1 MAHSTQI
8 PAEPSRTDP
17 AELHAGQTVLHYR
30 LLERIGMGGMGVVY
44 KAENTRLGRLVALKF
59 LSPLADA
66 KPSPVGGAAPGSPL
80 HPPMVLERFRREAR
94 TTSRL
99 NHPNICAAYEIEEY
113 QGQPFIVMEY
123 LEGKTLRAR
132 LAEDYSAVPLQITEI
147 LDLGIQIA
155 DGLAAAHQQ
164 GIIHRDIKPSNIFV
178 TSRGQVKILDFGL
191 AKLSPPAEGA
201 SSGRET
207 RPPALERN
215 DLTRPGAMIGTP
227 FYMSPEQERGE
238 ELDAR
243 SDLFSFGL
251 VLDEMAAG
259 WRSSERKAAAIAG
272 TRPGEEPGSASSNRA
287 ALLQGLEAVISK
299 ALATDRAAR
308 YQTAAEIKADLEQL
322 RRQAESLPV
331 APERKPVFR
340 KWPAMI
346 AAGVILIALAAATHY
361 LRVHRAPP
369 LSPRGSIVLADFA
382 NTTGDPVF
390 NEALRR
396 GLAIALEQSPY
407 LSIVSDVQI
416 RQTLAY
422 MGKPAS
428 APLTADVARQ
438 VCQRAGSQVV
448 LDGSISPLGS
458 AYVLGLSAIDCRT
471 GNVLAETQT
480 TAASKESVLD
490 AIGTS
495 ASAIRAKLGENLDS
509 LRRYNV
515 PLEEATTPS
524 LEALQAYSLGRKAS
538 DEQPGYV
545 GSIPFFQRAIELDP
559 NFASAYE
566 ALGIAYA
573 DLGESGLAREN
584 LQRAYDLR
592 GRASERERFHILA
605 HYYDSVTG
613 DLDKAN
619 ETYRVWASTYPQ
631 DTTAHGSLAVSEALL
646 GRYDRALTENLEA
659 LRLEPQDKTWIA
671 NSMNY
676 QLSLGRLQEAR
687 ASYDA
692 AMKQHLDSPYLR
704 FQRYSLAFL
713 EQDPAGM
720 AEQVAWARGKAG
732 IEDVLL
738 AYEADTEAYYGRL
751 SRARELSAQAVQ
763 SARRAGVQETAA
775 GWQADAALREALL
788 GNRAEARSGAASAL
802 RLSSGRDVTAA
813 SALALAL
820 VGDAAGAKRLA
831 DDLAR
836 RLPSD
841 TGVQGNYLPA
851 IRAAILLS
859 AGSPRKAMEAL
870 QAAAPYEF
878 GYPTISSMTLNLYP
892 VYMRALAYLG
902 LKQGPQAALQFQK
915 ILDHPGI
922 VINEP
927 IGALAH
933 LGLAR
938 ACAIAGNAAAAPT
951 AYKNFLALWKD
962 ADPDVPV
969 LKEAR
974 AEYQR
979 LTGEGYISQ

>member
-1 MAHSTQI
+1 MEHSTQV

-17 AELHAGQTVLHYR
+17 AGFHVGETILHYR
-30 LLERIGMGGMGVVY
+30 LLERIGAGGMGVVY

-59 LSPLADA
+59 LPPLGDS
-66 KPSPVGGAAPGSPL
+66 KPVPVAAAAPGSPP
-80 HPPMVLERFRREAR
+80 HSPEILERFRREAR
-94 TTSRL
+94 TSSRL
-99 NHPNICAAYEIEEY
+99 NHPNICAVYEIEEY

-155 DGLAAAHQQ
+155 DGLATAHQQ
-164 GIIHRDIKPSNIFV
+164 GVIHRDIKPSNIFV

-191 AKLSPPAEGA
+191 AKLLPPPENDT
-201 SSGRET
+201 SGRET
-207 RPPALERN
+207 RPPALDRN
-215 DLTRPGAMIGTP
+215 DLTRTGALIGTP

-238 ELDAR
+238 ELDER

-259 WRSSERKAAAIAG
+259 WRSAERKAAAIAG
-272 TRPGEEPGSASSNRA
+272 NGSGEQAGGATSDQA
-287 ALLQGLEAVISK
+287 ALLRGLEAVISK
-299 ALATDRAAR
+299 ALATDRASR
-308 YQTAAEIKADLEQL
+308 YQTAGEIKADLERL
-322 RRQAESLPV
+322 RRQAESLPGV
-331 APERKPVFR
+331 RERKTLLR
-340 KWPAMI
+340 RWPAMI
-346 AAGVILIALAAATHY
+346 AAASLILIALAAAVHY
-361 LRVHRAPP
+361 LPVHRAPP
-369 LSPRGSIVLADFA
+369 LSQRGSIVLADFT

-396 GLAIALEQSPY
+396 GLAVALEQSPD
-407 LSIVSDVQI
+407 LSIVPDVQI
-416 RQTLAY
+416 RQRLAY

-428 APLTADVARQ
+428 TPLSPDVARQ

-448 LDGSISPLGS
+448 LDGSIAPLGS
-458 AYVLGLSAIDCRT
+458 AYVLGLSAIDCGT

-495 ASAIRAKLGENLDS
+495 ASSIRSKLGESLDS

-524 LEALQAYSLGRKAS
+524 LEALQAYSLGWKAF

-566 ALGIAYA
+566 GLGVTYA
-573 DLGESGLAREN
+573 NLGESQLASEN
-584 LQRAYDLR
+584 LKKAYDLR
-592 GRASERERFHILA
+592 GRASERERFHIVA

-631 DTTAHGSLAVSEALL
+631 DATAHGSLAASDAVL
-646 GRYDRALTENLEA
+646 GRYDSALSENLAA
-659 LRLEPQDKTWIA
+659 LRLDPQNKSWIA
-671 NSMNY
+671 NAMNY
-676 QLSLGRLQEAR
+676 YLCLDRFEDAR
-687 ASYDA
+687 TSYEQ
-692 AMKQHLDSPYLR
+692 AMKQKLDSQYLH
-704 FQRYSLAFL
+704 FLRYGLAFL
-713 EQDPAGM
+713 EHDTAGM
-720 AEQVAWARGKAG
+720 AEQVTWSRDKAG
-732 IEDVLL
+732 IEDVLM
-738 AYEADTEAYYGRL
+738 AYESDTEAYYGRL
-751 SRARELSAQAVQ
+751 ARARELSGQAVQ
-763 SARRAGVQETAA
+763 SARRARVQETAA

-788 GNRAEARSGAASAL
+788 GNRAEARSGAASAMK
-802 RLSSGRDVTAA
+802 LSSGRDVIAA

-820 VGDAAGAKRLA
+820 ADDAAEAKRLA

-841 TGVQGNYLPA
+841 TGVQGNYLPV
-851 IRAAILLS
+851 IRGAILLS
-859 AGSPRKAMEAL
+859 AGSPPKALEAL
-870 QAAAPYEF
+870 QAARPYEL

-892 VYMRALAYLG
+892 VYVRALAYLD
-902 LKQGPQAALQFQK
+902 LKQGQQAALEFQK
-915 ILDHPGI
+915 ILGHPGI
-922 VINEP
+922 VVNEP

-938 ACAIAGNAAAAPT
+938 AYALAGNTTAALG
-951 AYKNFLALWKD
+951 AYKEFLTLWKD
-962 ADPDVPV
+962 ADPDLPV
-969 LKEAR
+969 LQKAR

-979 LTGEGYISQ
+979 LTGN